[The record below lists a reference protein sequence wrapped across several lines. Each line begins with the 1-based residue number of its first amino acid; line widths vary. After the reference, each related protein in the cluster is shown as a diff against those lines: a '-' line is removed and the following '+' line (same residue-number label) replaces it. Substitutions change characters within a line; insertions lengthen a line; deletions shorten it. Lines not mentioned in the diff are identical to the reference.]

1 MCNGLNIGGGSPHSR
16 GGGGTTGGMFQCQ
29 EPRVGDDGLMEFS
42 MVQKIHK
49 KTKRLIGQP
58 LVVGSRVHMVLS

>member
-1 MCNGLNIGGGSPHSR
+1 MVAVHIPGV
-16 GGGGTTGGMFQCQ
+16 GGTTGGMFQCQ

-49 KTKRLIGQP
+49 KTKRLIGKP